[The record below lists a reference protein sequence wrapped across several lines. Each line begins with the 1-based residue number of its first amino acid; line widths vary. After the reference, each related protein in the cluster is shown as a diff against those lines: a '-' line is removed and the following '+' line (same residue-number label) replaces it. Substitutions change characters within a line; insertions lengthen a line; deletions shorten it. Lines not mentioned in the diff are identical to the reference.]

1 MPRAPGPLPPWAKAL
16 EAALRF
22 LGQHL
27 ARLRHQLGRQ
37 LAKVAR
43 RGPKK
48 TLALGAPPRENV
60 SAPEAPPELLP
71 KLEAE
76 PAEAL
81 FTSFDLLLLAGA
93 LAVVAFVAWQS
104 YKKRP
109 EAVVR
114 SVTPPLTP
122 EDKGPTE
129 PRTLPGRFRAV
140 LRGAQSPEFASP
152 QSFEERRSRQPPAR
166 RRSRSRPPKPG
177 SPRGAPGTAASPQKP
192 KRPAPPRE
200 ARTAF
205 VYFGLE
211 QLENLKAEHPDW
223 SLLKIG
229 ETCQS
234 RWDVLGE
241 EAKAPY
247 VELAQADAKRYKA
260 EAAAYLAKM

>member
-43 RGPKK
+43 RGTKK
-48 TLALGAPPRENV
+48 TLALGAPTPEKNV
-60 SAPEAPPELLP
+60 SLPEPVP
-71 KLEAE
+71 KLDAE
-76 PAEAL
+76 PAAEGFFTAL
-81 FTSFDLLLLAGA
+81 DALLVVGA

-104 YKKRP
+104 YKRRDA
-109 EAVVR
+109 AVVR

-140 LRGAQSPEFASP
+140 LRGAQSPDFASP

-211 QLENLKAEHPDW
+211 QLDKMRAEHPDW

-229 ETCQS
+229 ETCQR

-247 VELAQADAKRYKA
+247 VDLAQADAKRYKA

>member
-43 RGPKK
+43 GKTK
-48 TLALGAPPRENV
+48 TLAIGAPPPDSENV
-60 SAPEAPPELLP
+60 SLPEPVPPLD
-71 KLEAE
+71 AE
-76 PAEAL
+76 PAAEGFFTAL
-81 FTSFDLLLLAGA
+81 DALLVVGA

-104 YKKRP
+104 YKRRDA
-109 EAVVR
+109 AVVR

-140 LRGAQSPEFASP
+140 LRGAQSPDFASP

-177 SPRGAPGTAASPQKP
+177 SPRGAPGTAASLP
-192 KRPAPPRE
+192 
-200 ARTAF
+200 
-205 VYFGLE
+205 
-211 QLENLKAEHPDW
+211 
-223 SLLKIG
+223 
-229 ETCQS
+229 
-234 RWDVLGE
+234 
-241 EAKAPY
+241 
-247 VELAQADAKRYKA
+247 
-260 EAAAYLAKM
+260 

>member
-48 TLALGAPPRENV
+48 TLALGAPPPENI
-60 SAPEAPPELLP
+60 SRAPEAPPELLP

-104 YKKRP
+104 YKRRSEP
-109 EAVVR
+109 VVR

-140 LRGAQSPEFASP
+140 LRGAQSPDFASP

-177 SPRGAPGTAASPQKP
+177 SPRGAPGTAASLP
-192 KRPAPPRE
+192 
-200 ARTAF
+200 
-205 VYFGLE
+205 
-211 QLENLKAEHPDW
+211 
-223 SLLKIG
+223 
-229 ETCQS
+229 
-234 RWDVLGE
+234 
-241 EAKAPY
+241 
-247 VELAQADAKRYKA
+247 
-260 EAAAYLAKM
+260 

>member
-48 TLALGAPPRENV
+48 TLALGAPPPENAS
-60 SAPEAPPELLP
+60 SAPEGPPELLP

-104 YKKRP
+104 YKRRDA
-109 EAVVR
+109 AVVR

-122 EDKGPTE
+122 EDKALLNNGPDASISRRWPQ
-129 PRTLPGRFRAV
+129 PRPLIA
-140 LRGAQSPEFASP
+140 AISA
-152 QSFEERRSRQPPAR
+152 RS
-166 RRSRSRPPKPG
+166 SR
-177 SPRGAPGTAASPQKP
+177 TQKS
-192 KRPAPPRE
+192 
-200 ARTAF
+200 
-205 VYFGLE
+205 
-211 QLENLKAEHPDW
+211 
-223 SLLKIG
+223 SL
-229 ETCQS
+229 TQ
-234 RWDVLGE
+234 
-241 EAKAPY
+241 
-247 VELAQADAKRYKA
+247 
-260 EAAAYLAKM
+260 

>member
-48 TLALGAPPRENV
+48 TLALGAPPRGNV

-81 FTSFDLLLLAGA
+81 FTPFDLLLLAGA

-104 YKKRP
+104 YSTRTGRCY
-109 EAVVR
+109 R
-114 SVTPPLTP
+114 S
-122 EDKGPTE
+122 
-129 PRTLPGRFRAV
+129 
-140 LRGAQSPEFASP
+140 
-152 QSFEERRSRQPPAR
+152 AR
-166 RRSRSRPPKPG
+166 RASAAGMRSPTRR
-177 SPRGAPGTAASPQKP
+177 R
-192 KRPAPPRE
+192 R
-200 ARTAF
+200 RTW
-205 VYFGLE
+205 
-211 QLENLKAEHPDW
+211 N
-223 SLLKIG
+223 
-229 ETCQS
+229 
-234 RWDVLGE
+234 
-241 EAKAPY
+241 
-247 VELAQADAKRYKA
+247 
-260 EAAAYLAKM
+260 

>member
-37 LAKVAR
+37 LARVAR
-43 RGPKK
+43 RGTK
-48 TLALGAPPRENV
+48 TLAIGAPPPENA
-60 SAPEAPPELLP
+60 SLPEPVPPLDADP
-71 KLEAE
+71 
-76 PAEAL
+76 PAEGL
-81 FTSFDLLLLAGA
+81 FTALDALLLVGA

-177 SPRGAPGTAASPQKP
+177 SPRGAPGM
-192 KRPAPPRE
+192 PRTVNGTGHTGPSE
-200 ARTAF
+200 FCAT
-205 VYFGLE
+205 
-211 QLENLKAEHPDW
+211 
-223 SLLKIG
+223 SI
-229 ETCQS
+229 
-234 RWDVLGE
+234 
-241 EAKAPY
+241 
-247 VELAQADAKRYKA
+247 
-260 EAAAYLAKM
+260 